1 MEWILAM
8 RPLIAVCASVVCAAL
23 ILVLGERVRPN
34 VREALTFTA
43 AGVKALCVFSMVPQV
58 LAGAQFEITVLPLA
72 DGIDFALKVDS
83 LGILFACVA
92 SGLWIVTSV
101 YSVGYMRGH
110 GEKNQT
116 GYFAAFAMCL
126 CGAVGVCFA
135 ANLLTFFVF
144 YEILTVA
151 TYPLVVHYRDEKGK
165 RAGRRYLIYT
175 LTSGQLFFVG
185 ILITWFLCGTTDF
198 APGGFAAEGFAA
210 EGMESGPA
218 FFVFCLLVI
227 GGAVKAGVMP
237 LHSWLPG
244 AMVAP
249 TPVSAL
255 LHAVAVVK
263 AGAFCVI
270 RIVCYVFGPDFC
282 RSLGIDT
289 MLCWFAVTTIIL
301 ASLIAMRKDNLKAR
315 LAYSTVGQLSYIVLG
330 VGILTPASV
339 TGAVYHIV
347 AHAVMKITLFMCAGA
362 IFVTTHKSEISQ
374 MRGLGRRMPVT
385 MTAFTAASLGIAGL
399 PMMAGFV
406 SKMSILQG
414 AAESGGLLYMAALIA
429 SALLSLT
436 YLVPVSYIAF
446 TGKNVNPD
454 FAGYGAGKLREGSG
468 EKQTGTARG
477 CGRCRRRLLP
487 EGEAASMMLIPLL
500 FTALLSVALGI
511 MPDFGAKLFS
521 FAQEAARQIFEGG
534 L

>member
-1 MEWILAM
+1 MMEWILSM
-8 RPLIAVCASVVCAAL
+8 RPLWAVCISMTAAAL
-23 ILVLGERVRPN
+23 IMILGDKVRPDI
-34 VREALTFTA
+34 RESLTFGA
-43 AGVKALCVFSMVPQV
+43 AGLKALCVFSMVPAV
-58 LAGAQFEITVLPLA
+58 ASGESFRITLFSLT
-72 DGIDFALKVDS
+72 DGIDFALQADS

-110 GEKNQT
+110 QEKNQT

-126 CGAVGVCFA
+126 CGAIGICFA

-151 TYPLVVHYRDEKGK
+151 TYPLVVHYRDDKGK

-175 LTSGQLFFVG
+175 LTSGQLFFAG
-185 ILITWFLCGTTDF
+185 ILCIYFWCGTTDF
-198 APGGFAAEGFAA
+198 VPGGFVFPHLDGGKAVVI
-210 EGMESGPA
+210 
-218 FFVFCLLVI
+218 FFLLIV

-270 RIVCYVFGPDFC
+270 RIVCYTYGPDLC
-282 RSLGIDT
+282 QKLELDHV
-289 MLCWFAVTTIIL
+289 LCWFAAVTIIV
-301 ASLIAMRKDNLKAR
+301 ASLIAMQKDNLKAR

-330 VGILTPASV
+330 VGIMSPLSV
-339 TGAVYHIV
+339 TGAIYHIV

-362 IFVTTHKSEISQ
+362 IFVTAHQSEVSA
-374 MRGLGRRMPVT
+374 MRGIGRRMPVT
-385 MTAFTAASLGIAGL
+385 MCCFGVASLGIAGL
-399 PMMAGFV
+399 PFAAGFV
-406 SKMSILQG
+406 SKTGIIAG
-414 AAESGGLLYMAALIA
+414 AAAAGRPIYIAVLIA

-436 YLVPVSYIAF
+436 YLVPVVYLAF
-446 TGKNVNPD
+446 SGKNVNPAYLSYD
-454 FAGYGAGKLREGSG
+454 GKSLRGEAGKL
-468 EKQTGTARG
+468 
-477 CGRCRRRLLP
+477 
-487 EGEAASMMLIPLL
+487 MLIPLMV
-500 FTALLSVALGI
+500 TAAVSVLLGVAPDLGAGLLS
-511 MPDFGAKLFS
+511 
-521 FAQEAARQIFEGG
+521 FAGEAAREIFEGG